1 MGKRVVIVGGGF
13 GGLHAARQLRDVG
26 AEVTLIDRGTSHL
39 FQPLL
44 YQCATGL
51 LSQGEITSPLRSLLR
66 KGPSLRVILGE
77 AHSIDPEAG
86 ELTAIRLDGS
96 KFTLPYDYL
105 IVAAGMRQSYH
116 GHDEYSQW
124 APGMKTLDDALAI
137 RRKIV
142 TAFEMAETLPT
153 AEERRPWLTFAV
165 SGGGPT
171 GVELAGQIRE
181 LATRALAHEFDEIDP
196 SEARVLLFHG
206 GDRVL
211 PAFHRRLSATAQK
224 TLDHIGV
231 ETHLGVHVTDVSET
245 GVETTAKAE
254 PKTVTRYEAKTVLW
268 TAGVEAV
275 PFAGKLAK
283 ALDVEPDSGGRIPV
297 LEDLTVP
304 GHPNVW
310 VVGDLMSLDKLPGV
324 AEVAMQGGRFAGK
337 QVRAV
342 LGKGTPRRKF
352 KYRDLGTAAYI
363 ARRQAI
369 VQVGPINLSGFVGWV
384 SWGVIHIAFL
394 ASPRN
399 RMSTFLN
406 WAATLATGS
415 RRERAVTY
423 GDPETA
429 RQPYGDQL
437 WSARDRSR
445 DQAADTTAAQE
456 NSVRRTDP
464 PRS

>member
-1 MGKRVVIVGGGF
+1 MTKRVVIVGGGF
-13 GGLHAARQLRDVG
+13 GGLYAARQLRDVN

-51 LSQGEITSPLRSLLR
+51 LSQGEITTPLRHLLR
-66 KGPSLRVILGE
+66 KGPSLRVALGE
-77 AHSIDPEAG
+77 AHSIDPDAG
-86 ELTAIRLDGS
+86 ELTVTRLDGTT
-96 KFTLPYDYL
+96 FTLPYDYL
-105 IVAAGMRQSYH
+105 VVAAGMRQAYH

-142 TAFEMAETLPT
+142 TAFEMAETLDT
-153 AEERRPWLTFAV
+153 AEQRRPWLTFVV

-181 LATRALAHEFDEIDP
+181 LATRELADEFDAIDP

-206 GDRVL
+206 ADRVL
-211 PAFHRRLSATAQK
+211 PSFHRKLSAAAQT
-224 TLDHIGV
+224 TLDRIGV

-245 GVETTAKAE
+245 GVEVTEKAE
-254 PKTVTRYEAKTVLW
+254 PRSVTRYEARTVLW

-275 PFAGKLAK
+275 PFAAALAEGLGVDQV
-283 ALDVEPDSGGRIPV
+283 AGGRIAVQP
-297 LEDLTVP
+297 DLTVP

-337 QVRAV
+337 QIRAA
-342 LGKGTPRRKF
+342 LGHGQTRPKF
-352 KYRDLGTAAYI
+352 KYHDLGTAAYI

-369 VQVGPINLSGFVGWV
+369 VQVGPINLSGFLGWV

-399 RMSTFLN
+399 RMGTLLN
-406 WAATLATGS
+406 WAATLATDS

-429 RQPYGDQL
+429 RQPYEG
-437 WSARDRSR
+437 
-445 DQAADTTAAQE
+445 
-456 NSVRRTDP
+456 
-464 PRS
+464 